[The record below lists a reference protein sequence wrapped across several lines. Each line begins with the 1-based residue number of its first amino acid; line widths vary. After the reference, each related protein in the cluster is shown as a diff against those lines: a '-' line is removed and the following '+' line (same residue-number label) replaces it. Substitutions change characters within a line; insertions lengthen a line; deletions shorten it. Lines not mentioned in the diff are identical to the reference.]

1 MMRDA
6 ETPYSDLLE
15 PGEPVLWQGPV
26 GFNITSSPV
35 LSVLLVLFAL
45 YTVMGMWVMQG
56 PAGFCADAPA
66 DSPCTTLYW
75 ATPAATLVLAA
86 MQVFDMLE
94 RRAILSGRAKATAVL
109 TDRRLIRISDWPSRR
124 VRSHSYRTRIPRK
137 GFGGVL
143 RFGALGGTV
152 ILSAEDAR
160 HVRKMMMFPGQVAP

>member
-1 MMRDA
+1 MMDA
-6 ETPYSDLLE
+6 DNQFSDLLE
-15 PGEPVLWQGPV
+15 PGERLMWQGPL
-26 GFNITSSPV
+26 GFNVTSSPV
-35 LSVLLVLFAL
+35 LSVMLVLFAL
-45 YTVMGMWVMQG
+45 YTVVGMWLMQG
-56 PAGFCADAPA
+56 PADFCADAPA

-94 RRAILSGRAKATAVL
+94 RRAILSGRAKGTALL

-124 VRSHSYRTRIPRK
+124 VRSHNYRTRIPRK

-160 HVRKMMMFPGQVAP
+160 RVRQMMMFPGQVAP